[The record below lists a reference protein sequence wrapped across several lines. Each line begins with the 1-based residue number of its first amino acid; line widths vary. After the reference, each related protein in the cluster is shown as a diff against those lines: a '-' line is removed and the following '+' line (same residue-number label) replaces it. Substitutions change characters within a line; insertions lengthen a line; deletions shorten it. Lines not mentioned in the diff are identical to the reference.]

1 MQVAFPVL
9 VTLSASIKARVTIV
23 NVAVVPFSMN
33 PIVQF
38 PVSLLYVPF
47 CVVQFMNATS
57 AGSMSLSVTFV
68 ALVPLFAL
76 VTVMVQVTMSPTK

>member
-1 MQVAFPVL
+1 MQVTFPVL
-9 VTLSASIKARVTIV
+9 VTLSASISARVTIV

-68 ALVPLFAL
+68 ALV
-76 VTVMVQVTMSPTK
+76 TVMVQVTMSPTK